1 MCDLISQISIYM
13 NQCDRDNIDSLAT
26 ALADLV
32 NGAEEGGSGDSV
44 GGNFQLIVI
53 THDDDLISSLG
64 RAVNDQNFYYKVSRN
79 DRMLSVI
86 KKYKVDDL

>member
-1 MCDLISQISIYM
+1 MYQLMCDLPNMYHK
-13 NQCDRDNIDSLAT
+13 CDRDNIDSLAT